1 MYQPRSSCNT
11 AHSQGQ
17 EKLGPFMPAVPKT
30 IQWKGTSL
38 GTIPNMGTDLS
49 APLSRPTQQHSV
61 ALGNELWQSSHD
73 SDGSCHPQSSCKH
86 RQISVWHRSH
96 PFQAATF
103 NFNLAKH
110 AKQEIKNRKY
120 IYMLSAV
127 TFKLAL
133 FYCQSCRWSECGLPK
148 AEVWPNIEI
157 DSSSYAGK
165 FFPNQKL
172 CHQRAIASPG
182 RVAVGRETKF
192 PQKTWEKHVVS
203 SHFQAGTFLLPELS
217 LIWVRPSKGRS
228 LAKHWNWFFQLCW
241 EILSKSKALPPKS
254 YSFSKTLPGHS
265 QTKWGS
271 LGDCATGHKT
281 KFW

>member
-120 IYMLSAV
+120 IYMYKHTYYISLQWQWYNMLNEILCIYNLYESFFIPDNLYV
-127 TFKLAL
+127 PIPL
-133 FYCQSCRWSECGLPK
+133 FCIFGDYRDNSMMILPVCQPS
-148 AEVWPNIEI
+148 
-157 DSSSYAGK
+157 
-165 FFPNQKL
+165 
-172 CHQRAIASPG
+172 
-182 RVAVGRETKF
+182 
-192 PQKTWEKHVVS
+192 
-203 SHFQAGTFLLPELS
+203 LS
-217 LIWVRPSKGRS
+217 L
-228 LAKHWNWFFQLCW
+228 
-241 EILSKSKALPPKS
+241 
-254 YSFSKTLPGHS
+254 PGSASNGQSSPTHR
-265 QTKWGS
+265 
-271 LGDCATGHKT
+271 
-281 KFW
+281 